1 MAYFTKEDNG
11 DIWYSYYKVCG
22 CIPRDLATKDSL
34 QKYLE
39 SDDFQEA
46 VINSYDGIDLSE
58 GHGKNIRRVFAKMQR
73 TEDWLRQRMSV
84 F

>member
-11 DIWYSYYKVCG
+11 DIRYSYYKVCG
-22 CIPRDLATKDSL
+22 CIPRDLATKDGL

-39 SDDFQEA
+39 SDDFQET

-58 GHGKNIRRVFAKMQR
+58 GHDKNIRRVLAKMER
-73 TEDWLRQRMSV
+73 TEDWLRKNMSA